1 MKNRMGYR
9 IGEIVWKR
17 VVISISPFVRNQIQ
31 EGKACPSIPSPT
43 IRFSFFLLRWLCLV
57 CCVCWCSVLQGQQR
71 SFRIV
76 SYNVENL
83 FDTCHD
89 AGFDDHEFLPT
100 AQRGWDSRRY
110 WAKQGRLARL
120 IAAAGGASPV
130 DLVAL
135 CEVENDS
142 VLRDLCERT
151 LLRRSGYSYIITQGK
166 DARGIDVG
174 LLYQPS
180 RFRLLSYAALEI
192 PLQPGERPTRPILHA
207 CGRLVNGDTLDVFVN
222 HWPSR
227 RGGSKQVENF
237 RWRVGRFLRQQA
249 DRVVQLRQRPC
260 VVLVGDFN
268 DDCASTSI
276 ADGLGAVVLPAQGE
290 WVVLSSNLQAEN
302 GIRGTYK
309 YKGEW
314 NQLDQIIV
322 HRRLLEEEDRL
333 HTTASDCRI
342 LAFPFLYEADETLKG
357 VRPRRTYLG
366 PIYKGGWSDHFPL
379 LLELA
384 Y

>member
-1 MKNRMGYR
+1 MENG
-9 IGEIVWKR
+9 IGKSMQTPIKGGIACSVGFSKM
-17 VVISISPFVRNQIQ
+17 FVL
-31 EGKACPSIPSPT
+31 PSQ
-43 IRFSFFLLRWLCLV
+43 FLRGLCLI
-57 CCVCWCSVLQGQQR
+57 CCVSLFTAIKGQQQ
-71 SFRIV
+71 SFRIL

-89 AGFDDHEFLPT
+89 AGCDDYEFLPS
-100 AQRGWDSRRY
+100 ASRGWDSRRY

-120 IAAAGGASPV
+120 IVAAGGASPV
-130 DLVAL
+130 DIVAL

-151 LLRRSGYSYIITQGK
+151 LLRRLGYAHLITQGR
-166 DARGIDVG
+166 DIRGIDVG

-180 RFRLLSYAALEI
+180 RFRLLSYEALEI
-192 PLQPGERPTRPILHA
+192 PLLPGERPTRPILHA
-207 CGRLVNGDTLDVFVN
+207 CGRLVNGDTLDIFVN

-227 RGGSKQVENF
+227 RGGSKQLEKF

-249 DRVVQLRQRPC
+249 DRVVQLRQHPC

-268 DDCASTSI
+268 DDCTSTSI
-276 ADGLGAVVLPAQGE
+276 ADGLGAVNLPAQGE
-290 WVVLSSNLQAEN
+290 WVVLSSNLQAGN
-302 GIRGTYK
+302 GILGTYK

-322 HRRLLEEEDRL
+322 YRRLLEHEGGL
-333 HTTASDCRI
+333 HTTASNCRI
-342 LAFPFLYEADETLKG
+342 LAFPFLYEVDDIHKG

-366 PIYKGGWSDHFPL
+366 PIYHGGWSDHFPL
-379 LLELA
+379 LLELS